1 MSWYLLKRYPP
12 KSLPGTH
19 RASRARH
26 TNVKTFVLQHLISV
40 PRLSKLSERDTC
52 HKAQKHGQ
60 LLGRELMAGVDTEA
74 PGVVPLSKAVEF

>member
-12 KSLPGTH
+12 KSLPSTH

-40 PRLSKLSERDTC
+40 HRLSKLSERDTC
-52 HKAQKHGQ
+52 HKAQKRGQ

-74 PGVVPLSKAVEF
+74 PGVVPLSDAVEF